1 MALTP
6 PCPTAVAAP
15 PVPGWQQ
22 RARSSSSKPADRQHL
37 PPAGLP
43 GLGSSHS
50 SDPFR
55 SCFQGA
61 QRGALCAL
69 ICNQP
74 EPSPRSYLTII
85 LQHLQGLLNPF
96 PRCTAAYALTSN
108 HCGTIPMI
116 LSHNHPTKPARP
128 TCSTT
133 LWQYHLLDKTFHSTL
148 MLAAVNT
155 NNKGDW

>member
-85 LQHLQGLLNPF
+85 LQHLKGLLNPF

-116 LSHNHPTKPARP
+116 LSHNHPTKPAETSLFYNP
-128 TCSTT
+128 V
-133 LWQYHLLDKTFHSTL
+133 
-148 MLAAVNT
+148 AIPPA
-155 NNKGDW
+155 